1 MKKFIP
7 AILVFSLLFTVSYC
21 KKDGDD
27 GKTLETANTI
37 YNVSDGAGSVVLDEN
52 TVVTLLSAYPNSVLG
67 LSKDLDSYT
76 IRLSSFTL
84 FGKSACKVEAFLGD
98 SKTPEATYAII
109 GYECYVYDKKT
120 DSYLL
125 MTVTGTQKVEASD
138 DVTGENGGTATE
150 GFVYNEDNNNA
161 LQKIFEGY
169 TKEKLGLEKEITEY
183 ILVATGNRVTAGD
196 GSTVYVARLY
206 EKDGT
211 DTGVNLAY
219 GDNAGYFYDTE
230 KGSFQKLS

>member
-1 MKKFIP
+1 MKKLIP
-7 AILVFSLLFTVSYC
+7 AILVFSLLFTVSSC

-27 GKTLETANTI
+27 GKTLETANTV

-84 FGKSACKVEAFLGD
+84 FEKSACRVEAFLGD
-98 SKTPEATYAII
+98 SKTPEATYAVI

-125 MTVTGTQKVEASD
+125 MTTTGTQEVEETAD
-138 DVTGENGGTATE
+138 ATGDGETTTE
-150 GFVYNEDNNNA
+150 GFVYNEGNNNA

-169 TKEKLGLEKEITEY
+169 TKEQLGLEKEITEY

-196 GSTVYVARLY
+196 GKVAYVARLY

-211 DTGVNLAY
+211 DTGISFAY
-219 GDNAGYFYDTE
+219 GDSAGYVYDTE